1 METDPDA
8 RMPPRPDDLV
18 AMPAKDEDPRREAAA
33 AWAGAVLGAEGPVVL
48 EPASADA
55 SFRRYFRLTTPAP
68 ARTLIV
74 MDAPPAHEDC
84 GPFVAV
90 AALLEAAGIRAPRVI
105 AQSEQGYLLL
115 TDLGRDTLLDVLAGA
130 GPDREERLYRDAIAT
145 LVRMQAIAARGLA
158 PYDRALLSREL
169 ALFPDWY
176 LDRHLGQPLAE
187 RDRASLEAVFVRIV
201 DGSLA
206 QPRVFVH
213 RDYHSRNLMASP
225 EGLGVLDFQDAV
237 LGPVTYDLVS
247 LLRDAYVDAEESVVI
262 DRAIRYWEAARE
274 AGIALP
280 DDFGTFY
287 RDFEWMGVQRHLKV
301 MGIFARLAHRDG
313 KHRYLAD
320 IPRVRRYLI
329 AACSRYAE
337 LSPLLRWL
345 DVEPVAGGLS
355 FHRSVAS

>member
-1 METDPDA
+1 MTAPDA
-8 RMPPRPDDLV
+8 STSPVPDPHG
-18 AMPAKDEDPRREAAA
+18 AMPARGDDPRREAAA

-55 SFRRYFRLTTPAP
+55 SFRRYFRLTAHEPS
-68 ARTLIV
+68 RTLIV

-84 GPFVAV
+84 GPFVSV
-90 AALLEAAGIRAPRVI
+90 AALLEAAGIRAPRVL
-105 AQSEQGYLLL
+105 ARSGGYLLL
-115 TDLGRDTLLDVLAGA
+115 TDLGRETLLDARVGA
-130 GPDREERLYRDAIAT
+130 GPDREQSLYLDAITT
-145 LVRMQAIAARGLA
+145 LVRMQAIDARGL
-158 PYDRALLSREL
+158 PSYDRALLSREL

-176 LDRHLGQPLAE
+176 LDRHLGQPPDAQ
-187 RDRASLEAVFVRIV
+187 DRAALEAVFTRII
-201 DGSLA
+201 DSNLA

-237 LGPVTYDLVS
+237 LGPVSYDLVS
-247 LLRDAYVDAEESVVI
+247 LLRDAYVEADESVVI
-262 DRAIRYWEAARE
+262 DRAIRYWEAARAE
-274 AGIALP
+274 GIALSG
-280 DDFGTFY
+280 DFGTFY